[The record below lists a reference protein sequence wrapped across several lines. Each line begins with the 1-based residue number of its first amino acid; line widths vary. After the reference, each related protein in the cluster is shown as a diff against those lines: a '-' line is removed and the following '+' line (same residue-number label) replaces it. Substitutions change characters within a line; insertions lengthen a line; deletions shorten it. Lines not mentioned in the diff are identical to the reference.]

1 MVGTKE
7 GASKNPWIL
16 AQKECA
22 REYQRRKA
30 QERGGAHAAVL
41 AERGNAHAAVLAE
54 RVASAP
60 RRRRSSNGLFL
71 PELGVV

>member
-30 QERGGAHAAVL
+30 QERGDD
-41 AERGNAHAAVLAE
+41 HAAVLAE

-60 RRRRSSNGLFL
+60 RRRRSSNGPFL